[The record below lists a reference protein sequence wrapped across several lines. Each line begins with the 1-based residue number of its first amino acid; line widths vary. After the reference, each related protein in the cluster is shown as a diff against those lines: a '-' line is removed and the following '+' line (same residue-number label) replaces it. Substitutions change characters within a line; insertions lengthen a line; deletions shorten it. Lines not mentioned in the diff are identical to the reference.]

1 MPIRRRAM
9 LASALTAAI
18 AAPSI
23 ARAQG
28 GADWRTQFRELRL
41 GISSA
46 ENERDAVARHLPFA
60 QYMERT
66 LGVPLRIFRATD
78 YAGVVEAMRNRH
90 VEIARMG
97 PAAYALAHRVMGQG
111 IEPVA
116 RVIDL
121 EGQQGYHSVIVVR
134 AESPFRTLED
144 LRGRSLAWPDPNS
157 ASGFAVPQFYL
168 RRQGVDPDRFF
179 ARTGFS
185 GSHEQGVMAV
195 LNNSFDAATTFWSSE
210 RVGNVQRMTQK
221 GMIQPGVTRIVWTSP
236 EIPNSPITLRADLP
250 VAMRADIVRALFA
263 MQAADAE
270 AFAAFTSNQGSGLAP
285 VTHEAYRD
293 MIAITEENQ
302 ARRRQRGG

>member
-1 MPIRRRAM
+1 MLNRRH
-9 LASALTAAI
+9 LL
-18 AAPSI
+18 AAP
-23 ARAQG
+23 ALLPALLVATRAVAQP
-28 GADWRTQFRELRL
+28 DWRAQFRELRL

-46 ENERDAVARHLPFA
+46 ENERDAVARHQPFA
-60 QYMERT
+60 LYMERT

-78 YAGVVEAMRNRH
+78 YAGVVEAMRNKH

-121 EGQQGYHSVIVVR
+121 EGQQGYHAVIVVR
-134 AESPFRTLED
+134 ADSAFRTLED

-168 RRQGVDPDRFF
+168 RRQGVVPEQFF

-210 RVGNVQRMTQK
+210 RVGNVQRMTDK
-221 GMIQPGVTRIVWTSP
+221 GMIQPNVTRIVWTSP
-236 EIPNSPITLRADLP
+236 EIPNSPITLRTDLP
-250 VAMRADIVRALFA
+250 AAMRADIVRVLFA
-263 MQAADAE
+263 MQAADPE
-270 AFAAFTSNQGSGLAP
+270 AFAAFTSNQASGIAA

-293 MIAITEENQ
+293 MIAITEENA
-302 ARRRQRGG
+302 ARRRQRG

>member
-1 MPIRRRAM
+1 MPLRRRAM
-9 LASALTAAI
+9 LALAGATTAGL
-18 AAPSI
+18 AAPGG

-28 GADWRTQFRELRL
+28 DWRAQFRELRL

-46 ENERDAVARHLPFA
+46 ENERDAVARHEPFA
-60 QYMERT
+60 QYVERT

-121 EGQQGYHSVIVVR
+121 EGQLGYHSVIVVR
-134 AESPFRTLED
+134 ADSPFRTLED

-168 RRQGVDPDRFF
+168 RRQGVVPEQFF

-210 RVGNVQRMTQK
+210 RVGNVQRMAAK

-236 EIPNSPITLRADLP
+236 EIPNSPITLRTDLP
-250 VAMRADIVRALFA
+250 APMRADIVRALFA

-270 AFAAFTSNQGSGLAP
+270 AFAAFVSNQGSGLAP